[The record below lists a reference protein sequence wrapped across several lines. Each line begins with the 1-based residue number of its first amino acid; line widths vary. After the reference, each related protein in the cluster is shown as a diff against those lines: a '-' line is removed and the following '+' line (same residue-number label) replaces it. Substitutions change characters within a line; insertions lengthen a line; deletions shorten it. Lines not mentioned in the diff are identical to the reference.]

1 MPHIQLGNLKFHYQ
15 QCGPV
20 GAPDVVLI
28 HGVTGNLAVWMLS
41 GLMAKLGKQFRVTA
55 YDMRGHGYSDTPA
68 EHYTSAD
75 MAADFAALHSELNLK
90 PALVMG
96 HSFGASVALHA
107 AQDYPHLVQG
117 AVLSDPFIPALH
129 HLQANPK
136 RWLGFRAYK
145 KNAATAGMAI
155 AGNLWNLHDMLQQAA
170 NLSPRKKKM
179 FIERAGEAT
188 LNRLVRLAGT
198 SCGKDVADQAGL
210 TIDSIPDITTPCV
223 CLHGEFSPFLPM
235 CLKLIE
241 LLPNCEKDVVPKAQH
256 FAFEENPTDFIDRVE
271 RNFCGMVGFEPTAP
285 SIPLDHARH
294 NVMTDTPSG
303 RVRL

>member
-1 MPHIQLGNLKFHYQ
+1 MPHVQLGNLKFHYQ
-15 QCGPV
+15 QAGPV
-20 GAPDVVLI
+20 GTPDVVLI

-41 GLMAKLGKQFRVTA
+41 GLMTKLARQFRVTA

-68 EHYTSAD
+68 EHYTTAD
-75 MAADFAALHSELNLK
+75 MAADFAALSDVLQLK

-96 HSFGASVALHA
+96 HSFGGAVALHA
-107 AQDYPHLVQG
+107 AQDYPHLIAG
-117 AVLSDPFIPALH
+117 LVLSDPFIPALH

-136 RWLGFRAYK
+136 KWLGFRAYK

-155 AGNLWNLHDMLQQAA
+155 AGNLWDLDEMLQQAA

-198 SCGKDVADQAGL
+198 TCGKDVAQLAGL
-210 TIDSIPDITTPCV
+210 TMESITDITTPSV

-256 FAFEENPTDFIDRVE
+256 FAFEENPSDFIDRVE
-271 RNFCGMVGFEPTAP
+271 CHFCEMTGLEPTEP
-285 SIPLDHARH
+285 TRPLDHVRKG
-294 NVMTDTPSG
+294 VMTDT
-303 RVRL
+303 

>member
-1 MPHIQLGNLKFHYQ
+1 MPHVQLGNLKFHYQ
-15 QCGPV
+15 QVGPAS
-20 GAPDVVLI
+20 APDVVLI

-41 GLMAKLGKQFRVTA
+41 GLMAKLGRQFRVTA
-55 YDMRGHGYSDTPA
+55 YDMRGHGYSDTPT
-68 EHYTSAD
+68 EHYTTAD
-75 MAADFAALHSELNLK
+75 MAADFAALHDALELK

-96 HSFGASVALHA
+96 HSFGAAVALHA
-107 AQDYPHLVQG
+107 AQDYPQIISGL
-117 AVLSDPFIPALH
+117 VLSDPFVPALH

-136 RWLGFRAYK
+136 KWLGFRAYK

-198 SCGKDVADQAGL
+198 SCGSDVANIDGL
-210 TIDSIPDITTPCV
+210 TMESIADITMPSI

-271 RNFCGMVGFEPTAP
+271 RHFCEMTGFVPTAP
-285 SIPLDHARH
+285 TTPLDHVRR
-294 NVMTDTPSG
+294 NVMTDTQSG
-303 RVRL
+303 TVRI

>member
-1 MPHIQLGNLKFHYQ
+1 MPHVQLGNLKFHYQ

-20 GAPDVVLI
+20 GAPDAVLI

-41 GLMAKLGKQFRVTA
+41 GLMTKLGKQFRVTT
-55 YDMRGHGYSDTPA
+55 YDMRGHGYSDTPSK
-68 EHYTSAD
+68 HYTSAD
-75 MAADFAALHSELNLK
+75 MAADFAALHAELNLK
-90 PALVMG
+90 KALVMG
-96 HSFGASVALHA
+96 HSFGAAVALHA
-107 AQDYPHLVQG
+107 AQDYPHLFQG
-117 AVLSDPFIPALH
+117 VVLSDPFIPALH

-136 RWLGFRAYK
+136 RWLGFRSYK

-155 AGNLWNLHDMLQQAA
+155 AGNLWNLEDMLQQAA
-170 NLSPRKKKM
+170 SLSPRKKKM

-188 LNRLVRLAGT
+188 LNRLVRLAAT
-198 SCGKDVADQAGL
+198 SCGRDVAALAGL
-210 TIDSIPDITTPCV
+210 TMETIPDITPPCV

-271 RNFCGMVGFEPTAP
+271 RHFCGLVGFEPTAP
-285 SIPLDHARH
+285 SMPLSHARRG
-294 NVMTDTPSG
+294 VMTDT
-303 RVRL
+303 

>member
-1 MPHIQLGNLKFHYQ
+1 MPHVQIDNLKFHYQ
-15 QCGPV
+15 QAGPA

-41 GLMAKLGKQFRVTA
+41 GLMTKLGKQFRVTA
-55 YDMRGHGYSDTPA
+55 YDMRGHGYSDTPPD
-68 EHYTSAD
+68 HYTTSD
-75 MAADFAALHSELNLK
+75 MAADFALLHRALDLR
-90 PALVMG
+90 PAFVMG
-96 HSFGASVALHA
+96 HSFGAAVALHA
-107 AQDYPHLVQG
+107 AQQYPEIVAG
-117 AVLSDPFIPALH
+117 AVLSDPFVPALH

-155 AGNLWNLHDMLQQAA
+155 AGNLWNLSDMLQQAA

-188 LNRLVRLAGT
+188 LNRLVRLAST
-198 SCGKDVADQAGL
+198 TCGEDVAQLAGL
-210 TIDSIPDITTPCV
+210 TMESIPKITTPCV

-241 LLPNCEKDVVPKAQH
+241 LLPKCEKDSVPKAQH
-256 FAFEENPTDFIDRVE
+256 FAFEENPADFIDRVE
-271 RNFCGMVGFEPTAP
+271 RHFCVMSGFEPTAP
-285 SIPLDHARH
+285 TVPLDHVRRG
-294 NVMTDTPSG
+294 VMTDTPS
-303 RVRL
+303 RF